1 MARAKALPSEYHN
14 ASKALQTYM
23 WTVAAP
29 IDWKEMIRILD
40 AIPDVFKEVAADGK
54 CVKEYTGNN
63 AAIK

>member
-1 MARAKALPSEYHN
+1 MR
-14 ASKALQTYM
+14 
-23 WTVAAP
+23 TVADP